1 MIISQA
7 RELDRNIR
15 MNVLRII
22 GVAARRGD
30 MERVKTFSAESL
42 RLKRR
47 IESHDYTVEDEA
59 YKTLSNTSPGFQKG
73 G

>member
-1 MIISQA
+1 
-7 RELDRNIR
+7 

-22 GVAARRGD
+22 GVAARCGD

-47 IESHDYTVEDEA
+47 IESHDYTVEDGA
-59 YKTLSNTSPGFQKG
+59 YKSLPSTSLGFQKG